1 MKCPL
6 LYISQIFRFFFN
18 FKYCRLEQLRLVT
31 LSNGC
36 LKEVRN
42 PKLSGI
48 PHRSGIL
55 SKAIARAR
63 SRSCN
68 LASKFLSRRR
78 EIDRALFPLNV
89 ISLDLSAKLL
99 ANSQHQI
106 TTGQIPSKL
115 NGQIEYLSQ
124 HTRFRNFETLD
135 CKRRI
140 PLMFTLWIIVQILCS
155 MSKTSCW

>member
-1 MKCPL
+1 MV
-6 LYISQIFRFFFN
+6 IFECSLQ
-18 FKYCRLEQLRLVT
+18 YLRYLDFSPPPNIADSNSCAW

-36 LKEVRN
+36 PKEVRN

-48 PHRSGIL
+48 PHRSDIL

-63 SRSCN
+63 AHFRGCN
-68 LASKFLSRRR
+68 LASKFLLRRR
-78 EIDRALFPLNV
+78 EIDRTIRLDV

-115 NGQIEYLSQ
+115 NGRNRISKS
-124 HTRFRNFETLD
+124 RFRKFEALD
-135 CKRRI
+135 CKR
-140 PLMFTLWIIVQILCS
+140 
-155 MSKTSCW
+155 